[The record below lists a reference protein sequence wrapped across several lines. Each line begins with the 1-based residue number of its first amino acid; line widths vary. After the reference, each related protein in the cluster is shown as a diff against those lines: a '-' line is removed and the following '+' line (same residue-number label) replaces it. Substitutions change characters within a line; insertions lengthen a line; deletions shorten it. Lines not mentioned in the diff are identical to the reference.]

1 MLAHASSA
9 GHRIWRLG
17 PARQR
22 DPKSRHRPQNSE
34 AKNNGCSNKATRGV
48 RSSIRVIR
56 IYRLRTRDE
65 GGMTLLK
72 RNETPLQPQKGI
84 ATRNGIPVAI
94 QVKFSGGPYPD
105 RMSSDG
111 RIDHIGE
118 GRSGRQV
125 PLRGNKAMLAAEQ
138 LCTRIPVYDI
148 RESPIK
154 RLSVLG

>member
-1 MLAHASSA
+1 
-9 GHRIWRLG
+9 
-17 PARQR
+17 
-22 DPKSRHRPQNSE
+22 
-34 AKNNGCSNKATRGV
+34 
-48 RSSIRVIR
+48 
-56 IYRLRTRDE
+56 
-65 GGMTLLK
+65 MTLLK

-138 LCTRIPVYDI
+138 LCTRIPVY
-148 RESPIK
+148 EKVQSNAY
-154 RLSVLG
+154 RLLGEYVVHSHRIQQLDPKADRDWIGYVFTLDPAG